1 MNPED
6 ERATGT
12 ARMLVS
18 CYLDDSLNVHAA
30 IREIVDTESRAR
42 LCRVI
47 YMLVGAVGDTFDGL
61 DDFSTHIVDSLADDT
76 AAGEGER
83 GEG

>member
-6 ERATGT
+6 ERATET

-30 IREIVDTESRAR
+30 IREVVGTESRAR
-42 LCRVI
+42 LCRLIWV
-47 YMLVGAVGDTFDGL
+47 LVGAVGDTFDGL
-61 DDFSTHIVDSLADDT
+61 EDFSAFVVRALAKAEGDD
-76 AAGEGER
+76 E
-83 GEG
+83 